1 MIAEVPT
8 EIAITLLTLR
18 MLDAAKGE
26 AAELQEIGAS
36 EQDVTSLFVS
46 SHLLFSV
53 NFALERGQTSEGV
66 AAELE
71 AFAARLRSGESR
83 VRASER
89 QAQYEAWAA
98 ARRATAEEPAAEKG
112 GA

>member
-8 EIAITLLTLR
+8 EIAITLLTLK
-18 MLDAAKGE
+18 MLDLAKDE
-26 AAELQEIGAS
+26 AADLQEIGAN

-53 NFALERGQTSEGV
+53 NFAIERGRTPEDV
-66 AAELE
+66 AADLE
-71 AFAARLRSGESR
+71 AFAARLRSGE
-83 VRASER
+83 
-89 QAQYEAWAA
+89 AWVAA
-98 ARRATAEEPAAEKG
+98 KRATAAEKG

>member
-1 MIAEVPT
+1 MIAEMPT
-8 EIAITLLTLR
+8 EIAITLLTLK
-18 MLDAAKGE
+18 MLDLAKDE
-26 AAELQEIGAS
+26 AADLQEIGAN

-46 SHLLFSV
+46 AHLLFSV
-53 NFALERGQTSEGV
+53 NFALERGQTCEGV

-98 ARRATAEEPAAEKG
+98 AKRATAEKG